1 MAQER
6 KRVSMITARR
16 LSSLIH
22 GGIEAGSWK
31 LEAGSWKL
39 EAGSWKLEAGS
50 WKLEAGS
57 WKLEAGSWKLE
68 AGSWKLEAG
77 SWKLEAGSWKLGRAW
92 GIDGYRQRLGLFI
105 SAFRIPHSA
114 RSPGFS
120 PGKRRIKAWGT
131 SKLSLTTM

>member
-57 WKLEAGSWKLE
+57 WKLEAG
-68 AGSWKLEAG
+68 
-77 SWKLEAGSWKLGRAW
+77 RAW
-92 GIDGYRQRLGLFI
+92 GIGGYSQRLGLFI
-105 SAFRIPHSA
+105 SAPR
-114 RSPGFS
+114 
-120 PGKRRIKAWGT
+120 T
-131 SKLSLTTM
+131 

>member
-22 GGIEAGSWK
+22 GGIGAGSWK

-68 AGSWKLEAG
+68 AG
-77 SWKLEAGSWKLGRAW
+77 RAW
-92 GIDGYRQRLGLFI
+92 GIGGYSQRLGLFI
-105 SAFRIPHSA
+105 SAPR
-114 RSPGFS
+114 
-120 PGKRRIKAWGT
+120 T
-131 SKLSLTTM
+131 